1 MYSLTKI
8 IKYNL
13 NLDSKQGL
21 DFKLVAVRSMHMSWK
36 SILGS
41 DLNLSLLELALA
53 LAGSSVL
60 MLSAVLLFFAYN
72 FFENEMDR

>member
-1 MYSLTKI
+1 MYSFTKI

-13 NLDSKQGL
+13 SLDTKQSL
-21 DFKLVAVRSMHMSWK
+21 DIKLVAVRSMHMSWM

-72 FFENEMDR
+72 FFENEVDR

>member
-1 MYSLTKI
+1 
-8 IKYNL
+8 
-13 NLDSKQGL
+13 
-21 DFKLVAVRSMHMSWK
+21 MSWK

-53 LAGSSVL
+53 LAGSSVP

>member
-1 MYSLTKI
+1 
-8 IKYNL
+8 
-13 NLDSKQGL
+13 
-21 DFKLVAVRSMHMSWK
+21 MSWK
-36 SILGS
+36 TIFGS
-41 DLNLSLLELALA
+41 NLNLSLLELALA

>member
-13 NLDSKQGL
+13 KLDTKWRSA
-21 DFKLVAVRSMHMSWK
+21 FKLVRVRSVHMSWK

>member
-1 MYSLTKI
+1 
-8 IKYNL
+8 
-13 NLDSKQGL
+13 LDWGSA
-21 DFKLVAVRSMHMSWK
+21 FKLAKARRVYMSWK

-60 MLSAVLLFFAYN
+60 MLSAVFLFFAYN

>member
-1 MYSLTKI
+1 
-8 IKYNL
+8 
-13 NLDSKQGL
+13 
-21 DFKLVAVRSMHMSWK
+21 MSWK

-60 MLSAVLLFFAYN
+60 MLCAVFLFFAYN

>member
-8 IKYNL
+8 IKYNSRL
-13 NLDSKQGL
+13 ETKQGL
-21 DFKLVAVRSMHMSWK
+21 DIKLVAVRSMHMSWK

-53 LAGSSVL
+53 LVGSSVL
-60 MLSAVLLFFAYN
+60 MFSAVLLFFAYN

>member
-1 MYSLTKI
+1 
-8 IKYNL
+8 
-13 NLDSKQGL
+13 
-21 DFKLVAVRSMHMSWK
+21 MSWK

-41 DLNLSLLELALA
+41 DLNLSLLELSLA

>member
-1 MYSLTKI
+1 
-8 IKYNL
+8 
-13 NLDSKQGL
+13 
-21 DFKLVAVRSMHMSWK
+21 MSWK

-41 DLNLSLLELALA
+41 DLNLSLIELALA

>member
-1 MYSLTKI
+1 
-8 IKYNL
+8 
-13 NLDSKQGL
+13 
-21 DFKLVAVRSMHMSWK
+21 MSWK

-60 MLSAVLLFFAYN
+60 MLSAVSLFFAYN
-72 FFENEMDR
+72 FFENEVDR

>member
-8 IKYNL
+8 IKYNS
-13 NLDSKQGL
+13 NLDIKQGL

-72 FFENEMDR
+72 FFEKEMDR

>member
-13 NLDSKQGL
+13 SLDTKQSL
-21 DFKLVAVRSMHMSWK
+21 DIKLVAVRSMHMSLK

-60 MLSAVLLFFAYN
+60 MLSAVLLFVAYN
-72 FFENEMDR
+72 FFENEVDR

>member
-8 IKYNL
+8 IKCNL
-13 NLDSKQGL
+13 SLDINQGL
-21 DFKLVAVRSMHMSWK
+21 DFKLVAVRSVHMSWK

-60 MLSAVLLFFAYN
+60 MLSAVLLFVAYN
-72 FFENEMDR
+72 FFENEVDR